1 VTDRSEI
8 IGVPLAAARLRLD
21 RYLSERSPGWS
32 RSQIQVWIRSG
43 NILVNNS
50 RVKTGYLLRTGD
62 SISIKVPSAQPELQ
76 PQPENIPL
84 TVIYEDTDL
93 AVIEKPAGLVCHAG
107 AGVRSGTLVNALLYH
122 SGPLQTEDI
131 MRPGIVH
138 RLDKLTSGLLAIA
151 KNPQAH
157 RELARQ
163 FKNRQ
168 VKKEYLALVYGH
180 PSPSAGT
187 IALPLGRDLRD
198 RKKISVRSRR
208 KREAVTHYREECACG
223 PFSLL
228 RVRIETGRTHQIR
241 VHLASAGH
249 PVVGDVL
256 YGGNRAL
263 NLADEDLRAAVRD
276 LGRHFLHAYRLEF
289 THPRT
294 GKSLSF
300 RAPLPA
306 ELSRFIKNLSPGLD
320 IGWDPDNGEPRKGCP
335 GREPYMR

>member
-1 VTDRSEI
+1 MTDRSEI
-8 IGVPLAAARLRLD
+8 ILVQSEAARLRLD
-21 RYLSERSPGWS
+21 RYLSERSSAWS
-32 RSQIQVWIRSG
+32 RSQIQGWIRNGS
-43 NILVNNS
+43 IVVNNS
-50 RVKTGYLLRTGD
+50 RVKTGYQLRAGD
-62 SISIKVPSAQPELQ
+62 LISIQAPTVQAELQ

-84 TVIYEDTDL
+84 TILYEDSDL

-122 SGPLQTEDI
+122 LGPLQTEDA

-138 RLDKLTSGLLAIA
+138 RLDKLTSGLMAVA

-208 KREAVTHYREECACG
+208 KREAVTHYNEECTCG

-241 VHLASAGH
+241 VHLASKGH

-263 NLADEDLRAAVRD
+263 NLADEQLRIAVRD
-276 LGRHFLHAYRLEF
+276 LGRHFLHAHRLEF

-294 GKSLSF
+294 GEKLSF
-300 RAPLPA
+300 QAPLPA
-306 ELSRFIKNLSPGLD
+306 ELSRFLKNLCLD
-320 IGWDPDNGEPRKGCP
+320 IGVD
-335 GREPYMR
+335 

>member
-1 VTDRSEI
+1 MTDRSRI
-8 IGVPLAAARLRLD
+8 IRVPPEAVRLRLD

-32 RSQIQVWIRSG
+32 RSQIQGWIRSG
-43 NILVNNS
+43 HILVNNF
-50 RVKTGYLLRTGD
+50 RVKTGYLLRSAD
-62 SISIKVPSAQPELQ
+62 SISIRAPSVQPELQ

-84 TVIYEDTDL
+84 AIIYEDSDL

-122 SGPLQTEDI
+122 FGSLQTEDI

-157 RELARQ
+157 GELARQ

-180 PSPSAGT
+180 PCPSAGT
-187 IALPLGRDLRD
+187 IALPLGRDLRN

-208 KREAVTHYREECACG
+208 KREAITHYREECKCG
-223 PFSLL
+223 LFSLL
-228 RVRIETGRTHQIR
+228 RIRIETGRTHQIR
-241 VHLASAGH
+241 VHLASVGH
-249 PVVGDVL
+249 PVVGDVV
-256 YGGNRAL
+256 YGGNRAS

-276 LGRHFLHAYRLEF
+276 LGRHFLHAHRLEF

-294 GKSLSF
+294 GERLSF
-300 RAPLPA
+300 QAPLPA
-306 ELSRFIKNLSPGLD
+306 ELSSFLKNL
-320 IGWDPDNGEPRKGCP
+320 CP
-335 GREPYMR
+335 GIKLGHNLDSTGGGTYNPKDI

>member
-8 IGVPLAAARLRLD
+8 ISVPPEAARLRLD
-21 RYLSERSPGWS
+21 RYLSERSPGSS
-32 RSQIQVWIRSG
+32 RSQIQGWIRNGS
-43 NILVNNS
+43 ILVNNS
-50 RVKTGYLLRTGD
+50 RIKTGYLVHTGD
-62 SISIKVPSAQPELQ
+62 AISIQVPFVQPEQQ

-84 TVIYEDTDL
+84 TIIYEDSDL
-93 AVIEKPAGLVCHAG
+93 AVIDKPAGLVCHTG

-122 SGPLQTEDI
+122 LGPLQTDDV

-138 RLDKLTSGLLAIA
+138 RLDKLTSGLLAVA

-187 IALPLGRDLRD
+187 IALPLGRDIRD

-208 KREAVTHYREECACG
+208 KREAVTHYREEHACG

-241 VHLASAGH
+241 VHLASTGH

-263 NLADEDLRAAVRD
+263 NLADEHLRAAVRD
-276 LGRHFLHAYRLEF
+276 LGRHFLHAHSLEF

-294 GKSLSF
+294 GEKLSF
-300 RAPLPA
+300 QAPLPA
-306 ELSRFIKNLSPGLD
+306 ELSRFLKNL
-320 IGWDPDNGEPRKGCP
+320 CP
-335 GREPYMR
+335 GTDFD

>member
-8 IGVPLAAARLRLD
+8 ILVQSEAARLRLD
-21 RYLSERSPGWS
+21 RYLSERSSAWS
-32 RSQIQVWIRSG
+32 RSQIQGWIRNGS
-43 NILVNNS
+43 IVVNNS
-50 RVKTGYLLRTGD
+50 RVKTGYQLRAGD
-62 SISIKVPSAQPELQ
+62 LISIQAPTVQAELQ

-84 TVIYEDTDL
+84 TILYEDSDL

-122 SGPLQTEDI
+122 LGPLQTEDA

-138 RLDKLTSGLLAIA
+138 RLDKLTSGLMAVA

-208 KREAVTHYREECACG
+208 KREAVTHYNEECTCG

-241 VHLASAGH
+241 VHLASKGH

-263 NLADEDLRAAVRD
+263 NLADEQLRIAVRD
-276 LGRHFLHAYRLEF
+276 LGRHFLHAQRLEF

-294 GKSLSF
+294 GEKLSF
-300 RAPLPA
+300 QAPLPA
-306 ELSRFIKNLSPGLD
+306 ELSSFLKNLCPD
-320 IGWDPDNGEPRKGCP
+320 IGVD
-335 GREPYMR
+335 

>member
-1 VTDRSEI
+1 MTDRSEI
-8 IGVPLAAARLRLD
+8 ISVPLEATRLRLD
-21 RYLSERSPGWS
+21 RYLSERSPGSS
-32 RSQIQVWIRSG
+32 RSQIQGWIRNGS
-43 NILVNNS
+43 ILVNNS
-50 RVKTGYLLRTGD
+50 RVKTGYLVHAGD
-62 SISIKVPSAQPELQ
+62 AISILVPSVQPEQQ

-84 TVIYEDTDL
+84 TIIYEDSDL
-93 AVIEKPAGLVCHAG
+93 AVIEKPAGLVCHTG

-122 SGPLQTEDI
+122 LGPLQTEDV

-138 RLDKLTSGLLAIA
+138 RLDKLTSGLLAVA

-208 KREAVTHYREECACG
+208 KREAVTHYREERACG

-241 VHLASAGH
+241 VHLASTGH

-263 NLADEDLRAAVRD
+263 NLADENLRAAVQN
-276 LGRHFLHAYRLEF
+276 LGRHFLHAHSLEF

-294 GKSLSF
+294 GEKLSF
-300 RAPLPA
+300 QAPLPA
-306 ELSRFIKNLSPGLD
+306 ELSCFLKNL
-320 IGWDPDNGEPRKGCP
+320 CP
-335 GREPYMR
+335 GTDFD